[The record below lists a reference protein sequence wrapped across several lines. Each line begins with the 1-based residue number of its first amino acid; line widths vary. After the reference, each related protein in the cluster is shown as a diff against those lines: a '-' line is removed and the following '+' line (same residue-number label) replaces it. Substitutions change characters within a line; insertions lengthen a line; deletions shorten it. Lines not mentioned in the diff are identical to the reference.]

1 MENVTRKGA
10 LLAVASRYG
19 AVALARSLLADLRS
33 DLVSMD
39 TGAAENNPL
48 LVAKHIESMR
58 QTVADLSVL
67 FDNKDYRDGL
77 ENSIIENLK
86 EK

>member
-1 MENVTRKGA
+1 MENITRKGA

-19 AVALARSLLADLRS
+19 AVALVRSLLADLRS
-33 DLVSMD
+33 DLVGMD

-58 QTVADLSVL
+58 QAVADLSVL
-67 FDNKDYRDGL
+67 FDDKDYRDGL
-77 ENSIIENLK
+77 ENTIIENLK